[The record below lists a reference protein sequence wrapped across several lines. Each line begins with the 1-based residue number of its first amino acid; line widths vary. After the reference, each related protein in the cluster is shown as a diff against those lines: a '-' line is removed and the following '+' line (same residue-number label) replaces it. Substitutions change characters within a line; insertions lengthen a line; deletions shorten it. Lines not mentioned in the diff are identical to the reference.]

1 MGFGVGAAPPIPRQ
15 GGSALREVGAVV
27 LLLVVA
33 GVSVLLSARFG
44 AVPLS
49 STEVISVLTGGG
61 SDTNRFIVWEL
72 RLPRALLGIL
82 VGGGLAL
89 AGAVFQ
95 ALLRNPLAEPYILGI
110 SGGAAAGAVLVLSLG
125 LASAASWFLPGAA
138 FGGAILAIA
147 LVFGVAVSADR
158 RLDVRVLLLSGVVV
172 GAFFSACIAL
182 ILALA
187 ESDVVRSAVLWM
199 MGSLAGATW
208 RTVGIVAVYTIPS
221 CLLLLTLARALNLMS
236 IGEETASYLGTEVEG
251 VKRIAYGVA
260 SLVAAAGVAFAG
272 VIGFVGLVIPHGVR
286 LIMGS
291 DHRILLPLSFLAGG
305 AFLTLADL
313 LARVLLAPT
322 EIPIGVITA
331 FVGVPFFL
339 LLLRRSLRA

>member
-1 MGFGVGAAPPIPRQ
+1 MRSAGGFT
-15 GGSALREVGAVV
+15 
-27 LLLVVA
+27 LLLVLV

-44 AVPLS
+44 AVSLD
-49 STEVISVLTGGG
+49 TAEVFAVLTGGG
-61 SDTNRFIVWEL
+61 SETSRFIVWEL
-72 RLPRALLGIL
+72 RLPRAILGVL

-110 SGGAAAGAVLVLSLG
+110 SGGAAAGAVLVLALG
-125 LASAASWFLPGAA
+125 LASAMSWFLPAAA
-138 FGGAILAIA
+138 FAGALLAIA
-147 LVFGVAVSADR
+147 LVFGVAISADR

-187 ESDVVRSAVLWM
+187 QAEVVRSAVLWM

-208 RTVGIVAVYTIPS
+208 RTVGVVAAYTIPS

-236 IGEETASYLGTEVEG
+236 IGEETASYLGTEVER
-251 VKRIAYGVA
+251 VKRVAYGVA

-286 LIMGS
+286 LVMGS
-291 DHRILLPLSFLAGG
+291 DHRTLLPLSFLAGG

-313 LARVLLAPT
+313 LARVVLAPT